1 MTNQQG
7 PTGLS
12 FACTRSFRWLQ
23 AAVCG
28 LLLGFVVVAAAQVAA
43 PAAVPAAARTAL
55 PAPAL
60 SASGVIVEA
69 PAASTPAGAASAPAG
84 LRVGETVVV
93 GTRVLSPFVIKEGD
107 KLSGFSAEL
116 WDRLALE
123 LSITTQ
129 WKEAPN
135 VRDLLALVESGEAK
149 LGISAVSITRAREE
163 KFEFSQPMFESGL
176 QILVPQQADKG
187 SGLSQFW
194 AFLTS
199 EAMLMVLGLLALF
212 ILIPGHIAWFI
223 ERGHGSAEISRSYF
237 PGIFQAMAWAAGA
250 FVGQQSNH
258 LQTLLGRVMSLFA
271 IISSVIFL
279 TYVQATLTTAMTVE
293 QLKGGIQG
301 PGDLPGKRVGT
312 TTGSTAAAWL
322 KEHSIGVT
330 EFQRIT
336 EAYQAL
342 EQGSLDAVVFD
353 APVLQYHASREGAGK
368 VEVVGP
374 IFKKENYGIVFPPG
388 SPLRKPVNAALLK
401 MREDGSYDALINKWF
416 GKR

>member
-1 MTNQQG
+1 MSAASNRPG
-7 PTGLS
+7 VLRGLGG
-12 FACTRSFRWLQ
+12 FKGVLGA
-23 AAVCG
+23 
-28 LLLGFVVVAAAQVAA
+28 LLLGFVVAVSAQA
-43 PAAVPAAARTAL
+43 PAVTPAPTPAAAPLR
-55 PAPAL
+55 
-60 SASGVIVEA
+60 SASGVIAV
-69 PAASTPAGAASAPAG
+69 PPGASAPAG
-84 LRVGETVVV
+84 SASSAAAGLHAGETVVV
-93 GTRVLSPFVIKEGD
+93 GTRVLSPFVLKEGD
-107 KLSGFSAEL
+107 RLSGFSAEL

-123 LSITTQ
+123 LGVTTQ

-135 VRDLLALVESGEAK
+135 VVELLALVEKNEAK

-176 QILVPQQADKG
+176 QILVPEQADKG
-187 SGLSQFW
+187 NGLMHFW

-199 EAMLMVLGLLALF
+199 EAMLVVMGLLALF

-223 ERGHGSAEISRSYF
+223 ERGHGSAEISRTYF

-322 KEHSIGVT
+322 KEHSVNPT

-336 EAYQAL
+336 EAYKAL

-353 APVLQYHASREGAGK
+353 APVLQYYATRDGAGK

-401 MREDGSYDALINKWF
+401 LREDGSYDALINKWF